1 MLYIFWISIINASF
15 RSKTLWKTICP
26 CLNVGF
32 SRQLDWVYNYN
43 SCFIKLLYIFIH
55 NCPPK
60 NKIVWKNENFLKSL
74 SNTRRLLIFH
84 KMNVYDMFKY
94 FDHFKYKLNS
104 TYLYVTMIGLLL
116 DYKKNP
122 ESIIWDFSTIF
133 NSCLDI
139 IGPFWI

>member
-1 MLYIFWISIINASF
+1 
-15 RSKTLWKTICP
+15 
-26 CLNVGF
+26 
-32 SRQLDWVYNYN
+32 
-43 SCFIKLLYIFIH
+43 
-55 NCPPK
+55 
-60 NKIVWKNENFLKSL
+60 
-74 SNTRRLLIFH
+74 
-84 KMNVYDMFKY
+84 MNVYDMFKY

-139 IGPFWI
+139 IGSFCREFKYLQYLLSNYIKI